1 MTGSGASGGG
11 DVANSHDTTHTG
23 TLAADLAK
31 GDELA
36 GRFRIE
42 GLLGI
47 GGMGVVYRAFDL
59 ALSIPVAVKVLRSEI
74 AGKPGAFERFRQEL
88 LLSRQV
94 SSPHVVRIHDIA
106 QHEGRWLISMDLIDG
121 EPLDKRL
128 DSHGPLPVDEA
139 LGIARQ
145 IALGLSAAHA
155 RKVIHRDLKPSNIL
169 IGTDGTAYVSDFGIA
184 RSLGTR
190 GMTQTGSV
198 VGTPDYLSPE
208 QARAGPLDGRSD
220 LYALGLILYEML
232 SGQPAFSGG
241 TQSESLTQ
249 RMIGPP
255 PSIRTRRPEVPTW
268 VERLLD
274 RLLRSNPAHRIQSAD
289 AVVAAIDKRAVARD
303 FRPGRKSAIMLVA
316 VALVAAVA
324 FLLSRTVPNP
334 ATPPAHVPD
343 RVLVLPIENATGDAS
358 LADSLAAI
366 DDTMGR
372 QLDAN
377 SGVAVIES
385 ERLSQAVNQLGMP
398 DASSGELD
406 SSTVLRE
413 LPARSLMR
421 VRLSKQG
428 EKFLLTASLT
438 RSSGRTQALRGKAS
452 GDLLVAARE
461 FTRIATV
468 SVANTT
474 VASNNFWPTS
484 VIALEAYG
492 QGLRLRRQGLMEAA
506 NARFTTATTL
516 DPGYALAWLGT
527 SQAAFQA
534 GRTELAGDAA
544 THGLELAGSNPLAS
558 ELLAL
563 QALSGGDAT
572 QAIAAQQARVA
583 SHPDDLGARLRL
595 AHLQGHAGS
604 LAPAIKN
611 LRVLLA
617 RDAGDP
623 RAWFLL
629 GKFSIMQGE
638 SRAAVDEYLVRALVL
653 YKRARNPFGEAETV
667 NAMGVAYSRLGQTNE
682 AAEQFGKA
690 VELRRA
696 LDDRRGVASSLRNL
710 AQLAIVQGR
719 FDLALE
725 QLEEAK
731 TLFTSLGDA
740 EGLSAV
746 ENELGLLAEERGDFT
761 AAEAAFRR
769 MLRSREQ
776 AGDEYGIA
784 ESLNNI
790 GFTQFALGDYDSA
803 NAFWQQALA
812 AFTRLDGRDDIIR
825 IQQNLG
831 ALELARGRW
840 EESGRL
846 LRASLATAERQQMV
860 EETAVSRF
868 YIAQLDHAQGRLGSA
883 LDGLARAR
891 TLFAE
896 RQDQRGLLDTA
907 LSRIQVLIDANAL
920 AEARKEI
927 DAVAIEG
934 SSSEQRAVLALLR
947 AQIARRL
954 GDRKAQN
961 QALALAL
968 PAARASGMQALKMR
982 VDIARNEGSD
992 LDESTKRLGNL
1003 SVRLDWLGASMER
1016 QLAAHDRAAA
1026 ATYEL
1031 ARRALRGRGDS
1042 IAAGSLHALG
1052 AKALR
1057 QAGDA
1062 RGSAAAL
1069 TLARSEVQRV
1079 RASLPPSLQKAYDTY
1094 PPLSEAEND

>member
-1 MTGSGASGGG
+1 MTGAGTAGG
-11 DVANSHDTTHTG
+11 DGADSHDMTQTG
-23 TLAADLAK
+23 TLAAELAK

-59 ALSIPVAVKVLRSEI
+59 ALLIPVAVKVLRSEV
-74 AGKPGAFERFRQEL
+74 AGKPGAFDRFRQEL
-88 LLSRQV
+88 LLSRLV

-106 QHEGRWLISMDLIDG
+106 QHDGRWLISMDLIDG
-121 EPLDKRL
+121 VPLDRRL
-128 DSHGPLPVDEA
+128 DSNGPLPVDEA
-139 LGIARQ
+139 LAIARQ

-255 PSIRTRRPEVPTW
+255 PSIRTLRADVPTW

-274 RLLRSNPAHRIQSAD
+274 RLLRSNPAHRLQSAD
-289 AVVAAIDKRAVARD
+289 AVVAAIDTRAVARD
-303 FRPGRKSAIMLVA
+303 FRPGRKSAIALAA
-316 VALVAAVA
+316 VALLAAVA
-324 FLLSRTVPNP
+324 IVLPGNSPDPVTAP
-334 ATPPAHVPD
+334 ARVPD
-343 RVLVLPIENATGDAS
+343 RILILPIENASGDAS

-366 DDTMGR
+366 DDTLRR
-372 QLDAN
+372 QIEAN
-377 SGVAVIES
+377 SGTTVIEG
-385 ERLSQAVNQLGMP
+385 ERLSQAVNQLVMP

-406 SSTVLRE
+406 SRALLRE
-413 LPARSLMR
+413 LPASGLLR

-428 EKFLLTASLT
+428 GNFLLTGSLKQ
-438 RSSGRTQALRGKAS
+438 GNEAPQALKATAS
-452 GDLLVAARE
+452 ADLMAAVRD

-468 SVANTT
+468 SVENPQ
-474 VASNNFWPTS
+474 VASHTFWPAS
-484 VIALEAYG
+484 LASLDAYG

-506 NARFTTATTL
+506 IARFTTATTL
-516 DPGYALAWLGT
+516 DPDYALAWLGT
-527 SQAAFQA
+527 SQSALQA
-534 GRTELAGDAA
+534 GRTELAADAA
-544 THGLELAGSNPLAS
+544 AHGLERVGSNPLAT

-572 QAIAAQQARVA
+572 KAIAAQQSRLA

-595 AHLQGHAGS
+595 AQLQAHASS

-617 RDAGDP
+617 RDPGDP
-623 RAWFLL
+623 RAWFQL

-638 SRAAVDEYLVRALVL
+638 SRAAVDDYLVRALVL
-653 YKRARNPFGEAETV
+653 YKRARNTFGEAETV
-667 NAMGVAYSRLGQTNE
+667 NAMGVAYSRLGQTTE

-719 FDLALE
+719 FDEALE

-731 TLFTSLGDA
+731 NLFTSLGDA
-740 EGLSAV
+740 EGLGAV
-746 ENELGLLAEERGDFT
+746 ENELGLLAEERGDFP
-761 AAEAAFRR
+761 AAQAAFRR
-769 MLRSREQ
+769 VLRSREQ

-784 ESLNNI
+784 ESLNSI

-825 IQQNLG
+825 VQQNLG

-846 LRASLATAERQQMV
+846 LRASLASAEHQQMV

-868 YIAQLDHAQGRLGSA
+868 HIAQLEHAQGHLGSA

-896 RQDQRGLLDTA
+896 RQDKRGLFDTA
-907 LSRIQVLIDANAL
+907 LSRIQILVDANAI
-920 AEARKEI
+920 AEARKEM
-927 DAVAIEG
+927 DAMASDVP
-934 SSSEQRAVLALLR
+934 SSEQRAVLALIL
-947 AQIARRL
+947 AQMAGRT
-954 GDRKAQN
+954 GDRKAQA

-968 PAARASGMQALKMR
+968 PAASASGMQALKTR
-982 VDIARNEGSD
+982 VEIARNEGAD
-992 LDESTKRLGNL
+992 LDDATKRLGNL
-1003 SVRLDWLGASMER
+1003 SVRLDWLGARMRR
-1016 QLAAHDRAAA
+1016 QLVAHDPGAT
-1026 ATYEL
+1026 ATYDL

-1042 IAAGSLHALG
+1042 VAAGSLHALG
-1052 AKALR
+1052 ASALA

-1062 RGSAAAL
+1062 RASAAAL
-1069 TLARSEVQRV
+1069 ALARSELQRV
-1079 RASLPPSLQKAYDTY
+1079 RASLPPELQKGYDTY
-1094 PPLSEAEND
+1094 PSLSEAEND